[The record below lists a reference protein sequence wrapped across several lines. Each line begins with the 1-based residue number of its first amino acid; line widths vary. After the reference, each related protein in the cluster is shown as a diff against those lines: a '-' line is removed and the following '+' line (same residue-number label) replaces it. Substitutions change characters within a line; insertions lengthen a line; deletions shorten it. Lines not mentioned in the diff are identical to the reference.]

1 MKQAAIG
8 LVACFLAIAAAW
20 PAEKSVTDFHTSGNR
35 IVDAQNR
42 PVRLCGINWYG
53 FETKFFIPHGIWS
66 RDYKYLLDAI
76 KANGFNMIRL
86 PFADETIQSDP
97 KSTKISF
104 ESGNNA
110 DLHDLTAMQIM
121 DKIVAYANQ
130 LGLYIVLDNHRS
142 EAGDSAESS
151 GLWYNGV
158 YPESTWL
165 KDWETIARRYRDV
178 PALIGMDLRN
188 EPHNAHIG
196 GSCWTGDET
205 SLVPGCPESDVKH
218 NWPMAAT
225 RAANE
230 LLAINPKW
238 LMFIEGVDEY
248 SHDWYWNGGNL
259 EGVRKYPVVLNVKNK
274 VVYSPHEYGPRLYH
288 QPWFNAST
296 TAELLNEVRRK
307 YWGYVNEEGIAPVWI
322 GEFGTQ
328 NRPDRVASDIPGSQ
342 GQWFSNFIQY
352 LQDHPEVNW
361 AYWALNG
368 SDGDGL
374 LDKDYSATPPSME
387 KMAMLKKVQK

>member
-1 MKQAAIG
+1 MKLGVGLLACSLALAAI
-8 LVACFLAIAAAW
+8 W
-20 PAEKSVTDFHTSGNR
+20 PGRKPKLELHTNGNR
-35 IVDAQNR
+35 IVDAHNR

-76 KANGFNMIRL
+76 KANGFNSIRL
-86 PFADETIQSDP
+86 PFSDETIQSDP
-97 KSTKISF
+97 KPTKISF
-104 ESGNNA
+104 ENGNNA

-121 DKIVAYANQ
+121 DKIVAYANK
-130 LGLYIVLDNHRS
+130 LGLYIIFDNHRS

-151 GLWYNGV
+151 GLWYNMV

-165 KDWETIARRYRDV
+165 QDWQAIAHRYKDV
-178 PALIGMDLRN
+178 PVVIGMDLRN

-205 SLVPGCPESDVKH
+205 SLVPGCPESDTKH

-225 RAANE
+225 RAANA

-238 LMFIEGVDEY
+238 LIFIEGVDEY
-248 SHDWYWNGGNL
+248 SHAWYWNGGNFI
-259 EGVRKYPVVLNVKNK
+259 GARQHPIVLKLKNK
-274 VVYSPHEYGPRLYH
+274 LVYSPHEYGPRLYH
-288 QPWFNAST
+288 QSWFNAST
-296 TAELLNEVRRK
+296 TPGKLNEVRRK
-307 YWGYVNEEGIAPVWI
+307 FWSYLNEENIAPVWI

-328 NRPDRVASDIPGSQ
+328 NKPDRVTSDVPGSQ
-342 GQWFSNFIQY
+342 GQWFSNFMEY
-352 LQDHPEVNW
+352 MQDHPEVNW

-368 SDGDGL
+368 TDGDGL
-374 LDKDYSATPPSME
+374 LPTNYDATPASAE
-387 KMAMLKKVQK
+387 KIGLLRKVQK